1 MNANISELVGQTFKK
16 VYFVEEDDEL
26 IFETDTHKYIFY
38 HQQDCCENVY
48 IESITGDLED
58 LIGVPL
64 LVAEERTSKK
74 NPKSEEWD
82 EAYQWTFYEFR
93 TIKGS
98 VTVRW
103 YGTSN
108 GYYSTSVD
116 FIKEVKK

>member
-1 MNANISELVGQTFKK
+1 MLTISEMVGKTFQK
-16 VYFVEEDDEL
+16 VTQEDHFGDEL
-26 IFETDTHKYIFY
+26 VFENENEKFIFY
-38 HQQDCCENVY
+38 HEQNCCEHVN
-48 IESITGDLED
+48 IEDITGDLSD
-58 LIGVPL
+58 LENTPI
-64 LVAEERTSKK
+64 LVAEEREGNLPMK
-74 NPKSEEWD
+74 EGFWE

-116 FIKEVKK
+116 LRKEVK